1 MANVTHLGRGLGLLL
16 ICVLA
21 ALAISAEAGKAGVAS
36 ASSGCLYSPRGCVS
50 VQGYYKPSTGTY
62 VSPYTRNYPGYGGY
76 TSGGYRIGI
85 PKISSTGRLY
95 YSYR

>member
-1 MANVTHLGRGLGLLL
+1 MANHKATTRL
-16 ICVLA
+16 
-21 ALAISAEAGKAGVAS
+21 LAIITAFALLAITMMTVTGAAS

-76 TSGGYRIGI
+76 TSGGYRIGV